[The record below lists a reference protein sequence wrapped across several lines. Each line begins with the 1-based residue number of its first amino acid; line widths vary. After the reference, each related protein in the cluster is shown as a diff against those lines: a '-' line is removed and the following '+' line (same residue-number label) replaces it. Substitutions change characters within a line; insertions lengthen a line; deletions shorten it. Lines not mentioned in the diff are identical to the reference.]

1 MSDDTPTAVL
11 RTLLVTDLVDST
23 GLVARLGDERAFAL
37 SGRHDRLARDLLAV
51 HHGTEI
57 DKTDGFLLLFER
69 PLDAVAYALA
79 YHHALAALGAELG
92 MSLAARAGAHLGEVF
107 LRPNPPEDVARGAK
121 PLEVEGLAKP
131 LAARLMALA
140 QGGQTLLT
148 RGAFDVARR
157 SAVGADLGTRD
168 MRWVAHG
175 AYLLKGVD
183 EPVEVFEV
191 GQPGAVPLAPPPDS
205 EKARRVTGD
214 QTIPGWRPAPGQDI
228 PRRESWALVEKLGEG
243 GFGEVWLARHKKTH
257 DRVVFKFC
265 FETERLR
272 GLKREATL
280 FRLLKEALGDRPD
293 IARVRDWNFDE
304 QPYFLESEYTAGGSL
319 LDWAAAQGGVAAVPL
334 ATRLEIAAQAAE
346 ALAAAHSVGVLHKDL
361 KPANILV
368 TRGSDGTPQAQLTD
382 FGIGLV
388 TDASRLAQYGI
399 TASGM
404 TEVQPGKGTTTSG
417 TPKYMAPELL
427 TGRPAT
433 VQADVYALGV
443 ILYQLAGADLER
455 PLAPGWERDIGDDLL
470 REDIAACVDGSPER
484 RLASA
489 SELATRLRS
498 LDTRHA
504 TREAARREQAA
515 LERARRRRRILAPAA
530 AVLAVFA
537 VAMGIQARRISL
549 EAARAEREAAA
560 SREVSRFLVDLFE
573 LADSA
578 RQRGDTVTARE
589 LLDRG
594 AERLERD
601 LGTDRLTRAR
611 LGDTMG
617 VVYLKL
623 GMLGQARP
631 LIESALATRRE
642 LLPADHPDLAASLD
656 SAGLLALRQRQYGE
670 AEKLLREAL
679 GIRQET
685 LDRNAPEVVA
695 TLGHLALLFREQ
707 GRYDDAQPFE
717 RRAAALVGSGK
728 QGASGSGPQPLE
740 TLALHRDIALPR
752 DVVRLV
758 GSGPSPGLALAVGR
772 QGVYLVDL
780 ESGAPPAFAPLA
792 ADEEVVGNVG
802 AGELAIRAGT
812 RVLLRNLFPREGRV
826 TERGLL
832 DGIAREE
839 RLAVDPAGGT
849 VVRVAAG
856 GLRVQPLSSP
866 GVPPVQIPSAGPA
879 PRLVTVSR
887 RFVAWVDGQE
897 RVHAHSV
904 ADGTE
909 LLVARE
915 WEGRV
920 NAIALED
927 FSGRLAVGGWFD
939 EVAVFDLAAGRLLR
953 RYALPGQTH
962 GLLFLPDHPTLVVGK
977 EGRLALLRD
986 EPAPVAQ
993 IEAPAAAFLDLS
1005 WGANGLLARDAPG
1018 QKLQS
1023 FSYRSL
1029 PVEQRGAVA
1038 GVPVWAMAPSPDGSR
1053 LFLGTADGRL
1063 HRYDLATSTLATRA
1077 QHSQGVTSVVVL
1089 GKDVVTASDDKT
1101 IALWDADRLRV
1112 TARSKAHGY
1121 LVNFLHWEE
1130 ATRTLWSA
1138 SSDHSIKAWRLP
1150 DLVEQESFDPGGGS
1164 KAGLW
1169 IDSRRGLALV
1179 GTWERSWM
1187 ELRRQGSSWKPTRT
1201 QAVASDGAYCVA
1213 VHPDAQVALIMGVRP
1228 STLWLYDLADERAW
1242 ELPSPARELGWISP
1256 IGASSMAVVSTNAVF
1271 AYTFARRD
1279 GGIDYELTAGLSTDL
1294 GELGIVATLPGGRKA
1309 AAANERGELFLVDTS
1324 ALPRQVLGR
1333 GRVRP

>member
-1 MSDDTPTAVL
+1 MSESAPVAVL
-11 RTLLVTDLVDST
+11 RTILVTDLVNST
-23 GLVARLGDERAFAL
+23 RIVSRLGDERAFAL
-37 SGRHDRLARDLLAV
+37 SARHDRLARDLLAV

-79 YHHALAALGAELG
+79 YHRAMAALGAEIG
-92 MSLAARAGAHLGEVF
+92 TPLAARAGAHLGEVF

-148 RGAFDVARR
+148 RAAFDVARR
-157 SAVGADLGTRD
+157 SAVGADLGTGGV
-168 MRWVAHG
+168 RWLAHG

-191 GQPGAVPLAPPPDS
+191 GEPGSAPLAPPPDS

-228 PRRESWALVEKLGEG
+228 PRRESWSLVEKLGEG

-257 DRVVFKFC
+257 DRLVFKFC

-293 IARVRDWNFDE
+293 IARVRDWSFDE

-319 LDWAAAQGGVAAVPL
+319 LDWATAQGGIAAVPL

-382 FGIGLV
+382 FGIGLL

-399 TASGM
+399 TASGL

-417 TPKYMAPELL
+417 TPKYMAPELM

-433 VQADVYALGV
+433 VQGDVYALGV
-443 ILYQLAGADLER
+443 ILYQLVAADLDR
-455 PLAPGWERDIGDDLL
+455 PLAPGWERDVGDDLL
-470 REDIAACVDGSPER
+470 REDIAACVDGTPER
-484 RLASA
+484 RLASP
-489 SELATRLRS
+489 SELATRLRT
-498 LDTRHA
+498 LDARRA
-504 TREAARREQAA
+504 GREAARREQAA
-515 LERARRRRRILAPAA
+515 LERARRRRRILGPAA
-530 AVLAVFA
+530 AILAVFA
-537 VAMGIQARRISL
+537 VAMGIQARRIAL

-594 AERLERD
+594 AERLQRD

-656 SAGLLALRQRQYGE
+656 GAGLLAMRQRQYGE
-670 AEKLLREAL
+670 AERLLREAL
-679 GIRQET
+679 DIRQEA
-685 LDRNAPEVVA
+685 LDRNAPEVIA
-695 TLGHLALLFREQ
+695 TLQHLALLFREQ
-707 GRYDDAQPFE
+707 GRYDEAQPYE
-717 RRAAALVGSGK
+717 RRAAALVGSP
-728 QGASGSGPQPLE
+728 GSAAAPGPRPIE
-740 TLALHRDIALPR
+740 SLALHRDITLPK

-802 AGELAIRAGT
+802 AGELAIRSGT
-812 RVLLRNLFPREGRV
+812 RLLLRNLFPREGRV
-826 TERGLL
+826 TERVLVE
-832 DGIAREE
+832 GIGHDE
-839 RLAVDPAGGT
+839 RVAVDPAGGI
-849 VVRVAAG
+849 VARATTG
-856 GLRVQPLSSP
+856 GLRVQPLHSNGS
-866 GVPPVQIPSAGPA
+866 PPVQIPGAGPA
-879 PRLVTVSR
+879 PRLMTVSR

-920 NAIALED
+920 NAIALDD

-953 RYALPGQTH
+953 RHALPGQTH

-986 EPAPVAQ
+986 EEKPVAQ
-993 IEAPAAAFLDLS
+993 IEAPAAAFLDLG
-1005 WGANGLLARDAPG
+1005 WGANGLLARDAAA

-1029 PVEQRGAVA
+1029 PVERRGAVA
-1038 GVPVWAMAPSPDGSR
+1038 GVPVWAMAPGPDGSR
-1053 LFLGTADGRL
+1053 LFLGTSDGRL

-1089 GKDVVTASDDKT
+1089 GNRVVTASDDKT
-1101 IALWDADRLRV
+1101 IALWDADRLHV
-1112 TARSKAHGY
+1112 TARSKAHSY
-1121 LVNFLHWEE
+1121 LVNSLFWEE
-1130 ATRTLWSA
+1130 STSTLWST

-1150 DLVEQESFDPGGGS
+1150 ELTEQESIDPGGGS

-1187 ELRRQGSSWKPTRT
+1187 ELRRRGSSWTPART
-1201 QAVASDGAYCVA
+1201 QTIVSDGAYCVA
-1213 VHPDAQVALIMGVRP
+1213 VQPNARVALIMGVRP
-1228 STLWLYDLADERAW
+1228 STLWLYDLESERAW

-1256 IGASSMAVVSTNAVF
+1256 IGTGSLLVASTNAVF
-1271 AYTFARRD
+1271 LYTFARRD
-1279 GGIDYELTAGLSTDL
+1279 GGIEYDLTAGLSTDL
-1294 GELGIVATLPGGRKA
+1294 GELGIVATLPGGGKVA
-1309 AAANERGELFLVDTS
+1309 TANERGELFLVDT
-1324 ALPRQVLGR
+1324 ATLPRRVLGH
-1333 GRVRP
+1333 GRVLP